1 MSRPIT
7 YPTLGAALHA
17 LLAADPPPWLSA
29 TTLAAARA
37 LLVSLRADAA
47 RLTAGAT
54 RRDAAEVIG
63 AGDGS
68 WKRWVAPGG
77 WLSSRE

>member
-1 MSRPIT
+1 MSRPISW
-7 YPTLGAALHA
+7 PTAGAALHA

-29 TTLAAARA
+29 TTIGHARA
-37 LLVSLRADAA
+37 LRASLRADVA
-47 RLTAGAT
+47 RATAGAT

-68 WKRWVAPGG
+68 WKRWTAPGG
-77 WLSSRE
+77 WLAP